1 VSAPRQDER
10 PDLTDAD
17 VLRLAQQ
24 GDAVTF
30 ERIYRLQSRKVH
42 KIRLR
47 IVGAPAAAEDL
58 TQICQK
64 SYEVPDLQF
73 EGSLSCLASY
83 KWAR

>member
-1 VSAPRQDER
+1 VNTPRQDEL

-24 GDAVTF
+24 GDTVAF
-30 ERIYRLQSRKVH
+30 ERIYRLHSRKVH
-42 KIRLR
+42 KLPLR
-47 IVGAPAAAEDL
+47 RMGAPTAAEDL

-73 EGSLSCLASY
+73 EGSRSGLAS
-83 KWAR
+83 WAWVR

>member
-1 VSAPRQDER
+1 VSTPRQDEL

-24 GDAVTF
+24 GDTVAF
-30 ERIYRLQSRKVH
+30 ERIYRLHSRKVY
-42 KIRLR
+42 KLRLR
-47 IVGAPAAAEDL
+47 RMGAPTAAEDL

-73 EGSLSCLASY
+73 EGSPSGLAS
-83 KWAR
+83 WAWVR